1 MALKKEQYGEI
12 TKVSNEVVTLD
23 LNDFNSFLYYNGVN
37 YNKFDLMVIYKIR
50 RMFDLGYIDEK
61 RHQEL
66 IDLYSEYLDLSTRSE
81 RIFFLKN
88 YGEIEDYPGYK
99 VGMEDEID
107 NRISE
112 IEKTL
117 GEYGLY
123 PDEMFTTSLID
134 DSIKLRFVNKK

>member
-50 RMFDLGYIDEK
+50 RMFDLGFIDEK

-117 GEYGLY
+117 AEYGLY